1 MGLLLI
7 PVTPCLPAVREYLN
21 RLDESR
27 PLTPAELAE
36 LSRLVVRFVTASQ
49 GILDYATRVAGRPCQ
64 N

>member
-1 MGLLLI
+1 MLLI
-7 PVTPCLPAVREYLN
+7 PVASSFPAVHTYLS

-36 LSRLVVRFVTASQ
+36 LSRLLVHVVATSEAL
-49 GILDYATRVAGRPCQ
+49 LDYAAWLAGRPCG